1 MECDTSTFGW
11 SADDV
16 SDLSFHP
23 GIFPALR
30 SDPGVRLHEQ
40 VAAPAVSDPG
50 GGVDHQGYAAYA
62 AADHQRMN
70 AREIEKTGAAL
81 YIEDSDLTPE
91 ALINT
96 VENLISNREKLENMA
111 ESASLQIKENP
122 TEKIL
127 DLILNAAGVL
137 EADNN

>member
-1 MECDTSTFGW
+1 M
-11 SADDV
+11 SA
-16 SDLSFHP
+16 SKTPAAFKIKSK
-23 GIFPALR
+23 IFPVEIL
-30 SDPGVRLHEQ
+30 
-40 VAAPAVSDPG
+40 AAKKPSILIP
-50 GGVDHQGYAAYA
+50 YPYA
-62 AADHQRMN
+62 AADHQRKN

-122 TEKIL
+122 TGKIL